1 MNPMT
6 VREAMQQASRFF
18 ESNHIIDGPFLAEY
32 IIRHCLEWDRTAF
45 LTRLQDPLP
54 DGSWGKI
61 KDIMERRANGEP
73 LQYIFGEQEFYGLPF
88 HVNPSVLIPRPETEL
103 LVEEALQRIP
113 EIFPEDQTIVV
124 VDVGTG
130 SGAIIVSMAV
140 FGSPRWKYLALDISP
155 DALKTAVRNA
165 RSNGVGQHISFIEGD
180 LLSPFQNGTVPIHVL
195 LSNPPYIPSGD
206 ILGLDTQVK
215 DHEPLSALDGGQD
228 GLELYRR
235 MINQL
240 PPVIGEKAFVGFE
253 VGMGQAEDVKTM
265 LQDTGLFQETYFID
279 DYAGIGRHVIA
290 IRS

>member
-18 ESNHIIDGPFLAEY
+18 ESNNIIDGPFLAEY

-54 DGSWGKI
+54 EDSWGKI
-61 KDIMERRANGEP
+61 KEIMERRANGEP

-155 DALKTAVRNA
+155 DALKTAESNA
-165 RSNGVGQHISFIEGD
+165 RSNGVGQQISFLEGD
-180 LLSPFQNGTVPIHVL
+180 LLSPFQNGTVPINVL

-206 ILGLDTQVK
+206 IAGLDTQVK

-228 GLELYRR
+228 GLDLYIR

-240 PPVIGEKAFVGFE
+240 PPVIGDKAFVGFE
-253 VGMGQAEDVKTM
+253 VGMGQAEDVKAM
-265 LQDTGLFQETYFID
+265 LEDTGLFQETYIID

>member
-18 ESNHIIDGPFLAEY
+18 ESNNIIDGPFLAEY

-54 DGSWGKI
+54 EDSWGKI
-61 KDIMERRANGEP
+61 KEIMERRANGEP

-155 DALKTAVRNA
+155 DALKTAESNA
-165 RSNGVGQHISFIEGD
+165 RSNGVGQQISFLEGD
-180 LLSPFQNGTVPIHVL
+180 LLSPFQNGTVPINVL

-206 ILGLDTQVK
+206 IAGLDTQVK

-228 GLELYRR
+228 GLDLYRR

-240 PPVIGEKAFVGFE
+240 PPVIGDKAFVGFE
-253 VGMGQAEDVKTM
+253 VGMGQAEDVKAM
-265 LQDTGLFQETYFID
+265 LEDTGLFQETYIID